1 MSDDQPTQC
10 PECGRVLRNGVR
22 VTATAVVKVLVCLDP
37 RTGEGCGH
45 ETPPLYK
52 RSKTYRDWNY
62 DYLPLRDGG
71 QQREM
76 PTDGR

>member
-1 MSDDQPTQC
+1 MTEQPTRC
-10 PECGRVLRNGVR
+10 PECGRALRNGQR
-22 VTATAVVKVLVCLDP
+22 WGTADGPLDVLVCLIP
-37 RTGEGCGH
+37 ETGEGCGH
-45 ETPPLYK
+45 ETPPLYRRRK
-52 RSKTYRDWNY
+52 PHRDWNY